1 MGKSF
6 GQPKSKILYV
16 FDPKKMQNDS
26 SPVSGLATYLEKQLG
41 ELLPML
47 GIQPISVSTAPHRNS
62 AAAGCSDLIMP
73 NMTLILS
80 LHVSCRGF
88 KPASC
93 RFVRCRRVS

>member
-6 GQPKSKILYV
+6 GQPKSKILYI

-47 GIQPISVSTAPHRNS
+47 GIQSISVSAAHHLHS
-62 AAAGCSDLIMP
+62 AAAGLPGFLRYCH
-73 NMTLILS
+73 MTS
-80 LHVSCRGF
+80 
-88 KPASC
+88 
-93 RFVRCRRVS
+93 